1 VWYTYGKLKSKPFFQ
16 KRIKGLKETTSKD
29 KFVVTLTTVLYLLY
43 PTLCKNAFGLFDCKL
58 IGGQYF
64 LKIDLEEKC
73 YEGRHLDTM
82 LALGV
87 GQLIL
92 YVAGLPLVVLCFLYR
107 NRASLHKHATQ
118 ARYGLFYG
126 SYKTSRFFWET
137 IITLRKVTVVMLSV
151 FGPELGPEKQAI
163 VAILL
168 LMICIVLEIYG
179 EPYDLETERHN
190 ILGRLEFASLS
201 TEYWTMWSG
210 LMIYLMDEQ
219 EQDTAGVMLTVV
231 AIMVNVSML
240 LYFIVQFIIAKLY
253 ERKQA
258 RLAAAAADAAAADA
272 AAADTGGS
280 VEMIN
285 FDNAYEN
292 PMEGNSVKKAL
303 EKQKKETK
311 MRKIRKRL
319 SASAIAR
326 RRSLSRGD
334 GGERKKD
341 RGMHE
346 DNIKMNEKSK
356 RRRSFKK
363 IENRDGGD
371 EYYEDVETGETMWE
385 MPKDGELLL

>member
-1 VWYTYGKLKSKPFFQ
+1 
-16 KRIKGLKETTSKD
+16 
-29 KFVVTLTTVLYLLY
+29 
-43 PTLCKNAFGLFDCKL
+43 
-58 IGGQYF
+58 
-64 LKIDLEEKC
+64 
-73 YEGRHLDTM
+73 
-82 LALGV
+82 
-87 GQLIL
+87 
-92 YVAGLPLVVLCFLYR
+92 
-107 NRASLHKHATQ
+107 
-118 ARYGLFYG
+118 
-126 SYKTSRFFWET
+126 
-137 IITLRKVTVVMLSV
+137 
-151 FGPELGPEKQAI
+151 
-163 VAILL
+163 
-168 LMICIVLEIYG
+168 
-179 EPYDLETERHN
+179 
-190 ILGRLEFASLS
+190 
-201 TEYWTMWSG
+201 
-210 LMIYLMDEQ
+210 MDEQ

-258 RLAAAAADAAAADA
+258 RLAAAAADAAAAE
-272 AAADTGGS
+272 TGGS

-371 EYYEDVETGETMWE
+371 EYYEDVETGTLE
-385 MPKDGELLL
+385 